1 MSELFPELDSDAPI
15 ASPPQ
20 PEPRSHEADPDAVYR
35 EAEARIARPG
45 LAAGVEA
52 LTRFEQAFGLPGML
66 RSLKKTAGDQI
77 ELVVEL
83 PDGKLVSASLVPP
96 GVHGW
101 KQGKSFG
108 LSYRGASLP
117 PIVAKA
123 LLRFMARY
131 DGVPFERILAQV
143 IPDPGDEH
151 MLNTDYPES
160 VFYAFAPASGWRRFF
175 EGVDLYRGACA
186 THTGN
191 VAIIDHTD
199 IECRFN
205 NAPYDN
211 RLPSFFNI
219 PDSEPTERDAEG
231 YSKNVRNLFTDVQ
244 DRDVILGA
252 DKLLDQALLNLADD
266 PKQPEMVFIH
276 SGCLADVT
284 GDDLQASA
292 ARTASKL
299 RLPVV
304 VVGLQNDPIS
314 SALGKLMDDTAITAE
329 RPLQPGS
336 VALLGVP
343 DFTGR
348 RMVDA
353 MLARAGVEVLVSV
366 LPNLDRNAL
375 ELLARAEVLVSYP
388 WERHRDTARRLAARL
403 VPARSIEPG
412 VPFGLA
418 GTMAWLR
425 AIGEATGRSE
435 AIEGVIATELAEI
448 EPSWNAL
455 SARARRY
462 RVGFV
467 IDQPNWRS
475 ALDPA
480 RSLGLPMLPMLL
492 EMGFGVDVLVY
503 DQSGKRHEAREPGV
517 RVRSF
522 RTVTEL
528 DKLLREPETVLW
540 YSEMLYERRVTRTGN
555 SPFSL
560 RQFRMGMH
568 GALHSLR
575 ELVHRAELPFYRRY
589 SGYLGSAF
597 PELGERR

>member
-1 MSELFPELDSDAPI
+1 MSELFPELDDAAPS
-15 ASPPQ
+15 ASPAKPEQRPQ
-20 PEPRSHEADPDAVYR
+20 EADAERVYS

-45 LAAGVEA
+45 LAAGVDA
-52 LTRFEQAFGLPGML
+52 LTRFEQAFGLPGAL

-83 PDGKLVSASLVPP
+83 PDGKVVSASLVPP
-96 GVHGW
+96 GVQAW

-108 LSYRGASLP
+108 LSYRGPSLP
-117 PIVAKA
+117 PVVAKA
-123 LLRFMARY
+123 LLRFLARY

-151 MLNTDYPES
+151 MLSADYPES

-205 NAPYDN
+205 NAPYDS
-211 RLPSFFNI
+211 RMPGFFNI
-219 PDSEPTERDAEG
+219 PETE
-231 YSKNVRNLFTDVQ
+231 YSSGESNASNNIRNLFTDVQ
-244 DRDVILGA
+244 DRDVIRGA

-266 PKQPEMVFIH
+266 PKKPEMVFIH
-276 SGCLADVT
+276 AGCLADVT
-284 GDDLQASA
+284 GDDLEASA

-304 VVGLQNDPIS
+304 VVGNQNDPVS
-314 SALGKLMDDTAITAE
+314 TALSKLMDSNVITPE
-329 RPLQPGS
+329 RPLEPGG
-336 VALLGVP
+336 VALLGLPEFV
-343 DFTGR
+343 GR
-348 RMVDA
+348 RT
-353 MLARAGVEVLVSV
+353 LHEQLERAGINVLVSV
-366 LPNLDRNAL
+366 LPNLDHNAL
-375 ELLARAEVLVSYP
+375 ELLARAELLVGYP
-388 WERHRDTARRLAARL
+388 WERYRETARRLAARM
-403 VPARSIEPG
+403 VPARAIEPG
-412 VPFGLA
+412 VPFGLE

-425 AIGEATGRSE
+425 AIGEAVGRSE
-435 AIEGVIATELAEI
+435 AVEGVIAQELAAI
-448 EPSWNAL
+448 EPSWSAL

-480 RSLGLPMLPMLL
+480 RSLGVPMLPMLR
-492 EMGFGVDVLVY
+492 EMGFGVDVLIY
-503 DQSGKRHEAREPGV
+503 DPGGARHEAREAGV

-522 RTVTEL
+522 RTCVEL
-528 DKLLREPETVLW
+528 DALLREPETVLW

-560 RQFRMGMH
+560 RQFRMGMQ

-575 ELVHRAELPFYRRY
+575 ELVRRAELPFYRRY
-589 SGYLGSAF
+589 SGYLGPAF
-597 PELGERR
+597 SELGEHR